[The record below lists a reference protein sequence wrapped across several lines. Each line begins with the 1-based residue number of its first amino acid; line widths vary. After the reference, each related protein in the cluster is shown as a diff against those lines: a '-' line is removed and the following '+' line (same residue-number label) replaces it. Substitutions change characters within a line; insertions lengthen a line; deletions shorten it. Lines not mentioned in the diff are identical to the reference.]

1 MREAVKSEIERLES
15 ERCRAVMARDLPAL
29 ATLVDDD
36 LVHIHASG
44 RVENKAQYLAGI
56 EKRFVFRDVARQNLT
71 IRVYGDI
78 AVATGGLTQT
88 VEVVGTPQI
97 IQMKAVVTQVWRSRD
112 GAWRQ
117 IAFQATN
124 A

>member
-1 MREAVKSEIERLES
+1 MSEAVKSEIRRLET
-15 ERCRAVMARDLPAL
+15 ERCRALMACDLKAV
-29 ATLVDDD
+29 AALVDDD

-44 RVENKAQYLAGI
+44 RIDTKADYLLGVEN
-56 EKRFVFRDVARQNLT
+56 RFVFRDVARQDLT
-71 IRVYGDI
+71 VRAYGDI

-88 VEVVGTPQI
+88 VEIVGTPEKR
-97 IQMKAVVTQVWRSRD
+97 QMKAVVTQVWRRRE

-117 IAFQATN
+117 VSFQATN

>member
-1 MREAVKSEIERLES
+1 MSDAVKSEIKSLET
-15 ERCRAVMARDLPAL
+15 ERCRALMARDLKAV

-44 RVENKAQYLAGI
+44 RIDTKAEYLAGVK
-56 EKRFVFRDVARQNLT
+56 KRFVFRDVARQDLT
-71 IRVYGDI
+71 VRVYSDI
-78 AVATGGLTQT
+78 AVAIGGLTQT
-88 VEVVGTPQI
+88 VEIIGTSETR
-97 IQMKAVVTQVWRSRD
+97 QMKAVVTQVWRHRD

-117 IAFQATN
+117 VSFQATN

>member
-1 MREAVKSEIERLES
+1 MSDATKAEIIRLEG
-15 ERCRAVMARDLPAL
+15 ERCRALMARDFKAL

-44 RVENKAQYLAGI
+44 RVDTKSDYLRGV
-56 EKRFVFRDVARQNLT
+56 EERFVFLDAARQDLT
-71 IRVYGDI
+71 VRVYGDI
-78 AVATGGLTQT
+78 AVATGGLTQI
-88 VEVVGTPQI
+88 VEIVGTPEKPH
-97 IQMKAVVTQVWRSRD
+97 MKAVVTQVWRRRD

-117 IAFQATN
+117 VSFQATN